1 MERSYPL
8 AAVLERLEAVD
19 SIALLGVSPDLSKA
33 LDGAPRAA
41 PAVFLLAETTGG
53 NIELSGSPVQQGRT
67 TAIKAVAWVSHHGR
81 PAKVRQALDDLLAEI
96 DARLAGW
103 TPGDAFGELVFRSSR
118 DEFAHGAYLVAQAVY
133 EASWTFSAEYQA

>member
-53 NIELSGSPVQQGRT
+53 NIELSGSPVQ
-67 TAIKAVAWVSHHGR
+67 
-81 PAKVRQALDDLLAEI
+81 
-96 DARLAGW
+96 
-103 TPGDAFGELVFRSSR
+103 
-118 DEFAHGAYLVAQAVY
+118 
-133 EASWTFSAEYQA
+133 